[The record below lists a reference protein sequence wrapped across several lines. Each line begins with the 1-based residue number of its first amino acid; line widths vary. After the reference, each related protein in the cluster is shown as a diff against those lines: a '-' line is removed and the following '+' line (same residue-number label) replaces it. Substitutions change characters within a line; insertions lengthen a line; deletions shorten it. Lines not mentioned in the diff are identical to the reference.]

1 MIEPEAFSVSILS
14 RCPEPTLSQ
23 HLPAAGLRSL
33 RLLVLHSNLLTSVPT
48 GLAHLPL
55 ITRLDLRDNQLRDLP
70 AELLDAPFVR
80 VQGNPLGEASPAPP
94 SPPGRF
100 GMGMVRLQE
109 DEGMSSL

>member
-23 HLPAAGLRSL
+23 HLPAVGLRSL

-94 SPPGRF
+94 SPPGRL
-100 GMGMVRLQE
+100 GMGMVRL
-109 DEGMSSL
+109 